1 MRALFGHGRL
11 RLYLLKLLDEEPRHG
26 YDVIKQLEDRFLGVY
41 APSAGTIYPRLSRL
55 EEEELVSHQ
64 VVEGRKVYRL
74 TDAGQQELARRQGE
88 LTELERDIDRSVHD
102 LAAEVR
108 EDVRSSVRQIREELK
123 TAALETRENGSRSR
137 TPEDREDHED
147 PHGADRPGMAD
158 VPGWDDAM
166 RQVQD
171 AVRQATE
178 AVRGSGRDWLGT
190 AAAARRLSK
199 EILGSTERLRAEI
212 RTAVKSGLDEATL
225 RELQATVDLARGQ
238 VRDLVARSR

>member
-1 MRALFGHGRL
+1 MMRALFGHGRL

-26 YDVIKQLEDRFLGVY
+26 YDIIKQLEDRFLGVY
-41 APSAGTIYPRLSRL
+41 APSAGTVYPRLSRL
-55 EEEELVSHQ
+55 EEEGLVSHQ
-64 VVEGRKVYRL
+64 VAEGRKVYQL
-74 TDAGQQELARRQGE
+74 TDAGREELGRRQEELA
-88 LTELERDIDRSVHD
+88 ELERDIDRSVHD

-123 TAALETRENGSRSR
+123 TAARQTRENRSR
-137 TPEDREDHED
+137 RQYDDEDA
-147 PHGADRPGMAD
+147 HGAQWPGMAD

-178 AVRGSGRDWLGT
+178 AVRGSGREWLGDG
-190 AAAARRLSK
+190 AGAHRLSK
-199 EILGSTERLRAEI
+199 GVLGGVEQLRAEI
-212 RTAVKSGLDEATL
+212 RTAVKSGVDEEAL

>member
-1 MRALFGHGRL
+1 MMRALFGHGRL

-55 EEEELVSHQ
+55 EEEGLVSHQ
-64 VVEGRKVYRL
+64 VVEGRKVYSL
-74 TDAGQQELARRQGE
+74 TDAGRDELAHRQEE
-88 LTELERDIDRSVHD
+88 LAELERDIDRSVHD
-102 LAAEVR
+102 LASEVR

-123 TAALETRENGSRSR
+123 TAAQQTRKTAPR
-137 TPEDREDHED
+137 TPQDDGAS
-147 PHGADRPGMAD
+147 GADGPRLAD
-158 VPGWDDAM
+158 VPGWDEAM

-178 AVRGSGRDWLGT
+178 AVRESGVDWLG
-190 AAAARRLSK
+190 ARAGERRVSK
-199 EILGSTERLRAEI
+199 EVLGDAERLRGEI
-212 RTAVKSGLDEATL
+212 RQAVKSGLDGAGL

-238 VRDLVARSR
+238 VRDLIARSR